1 MLGACVTHADIEDGR
16 TPDVTRGA
24 MQRVAANIAYRAVRN
39 RGTVGGS
46 LSHADPAAD
55 WVSAL
60 AALGAKLT
68 LRSSAGARTVAMED
82 FVVGAL
88 ECALRAGEIV
98 ETIHVPARPAS
109 AHWGY
114 VKSCRKTGE
123 FAHAIG
129 AVLID
134 PSAGTARIVI
144 GAIDAAPIVITDAT
158 ELFGGRIAGDYKD
171 RFDTACCRRHSGQ
184 SGRLERGPPS
194 YPCKRAETC
203 GLRGGRMSMIE
214 LSVNQRPVRISAEP
228 RTNLADFVRDKLD
241 LTGTHLGCEHG
252 VCGACTVL
260 VDGVPARSCITYAV
274 ACEGAEVTT
283 IEGLDEDGVTTEL
296 RAAFTREHA
305 LQCGYCTP
313 GMLVSARDLVL
324 RLPTPMSA

>member
-1 MLGACVTHADIEDGR
+1 MKPAPFSYERPRDLQDALAVLGQAHDSAKIIAGGQSLGPMLNLRLVQPQMIVDITALAELKQAERHGDELVLGACVTHADIEDGR

-24 MQRVAANIAYRAVRN
+24 MHRVAADIAYRAVRN

-68 LRSSAGARTVAMED
+68 LRSSAGPRMVAMDE

-98 ETIHVPARPAS
+98 ETIHVPAMAAT

-144 GAIDAAPIVITDAT
+144 GAIDAAPIVITDAA
-158 ELFGGRIAGDYKD
+158 ELFGGRVAGDYKD
-171 RFDTACCRRHSGQ
+171 RFDPRVADAILVKAGVSNAAHRHIHVSV
-184 SGRLERGPPS
+184 L
-194 YPCKRAETC
+194 KRA
-203 GLRGGRMSMIE
+203 
-214 LSVNQRPVRISAEP
+214 VRE
-228 RTNLADFVRDKLD
+228 
-241 LTGTHLGCEHG
+241 
-252 VCGACTVL
+252 
-260 VDGVPARSCITYAV
+260 
-274 ACEGAEVTT
+274 
-283 IEGLDEDGVTTEL
+283 
-296 RAAFTREHA
+296 AAA
-305 LQCGYCTP
+305 
-313 GMLVSARDLVL
+313 
-324 RLPTPMSA
+324 

>member
-1 MLGACVTHADIEDGR
+1 MKPAPFGYERPRDLQSALAVLNQAGDTAKIIAGGQSLGPMLNLRLVEPQMIVDITALAELKQAERSGDELVLGACVTHADIEDGR

-24 MQRVAANIAYRAVRN
+24 MRAVAGNIAYRAVRN

-60 AALGAKLT
+60 SALGAKLT
-68 LRSSAGARTVAMED
+68 LRSNAGSRTIAMEE

-88 ECALRAGEIV
+88 ESALRAGEIV
-98 ETIHVPARPAS
+98 ETIHIPARSAS

-144 GAIDAAPIVITDAT
+144 GAIDAAPIVITEAA
-158 ELFGGRIAGDYKD
+158 ELFGGRIAGDYKSS
-171 RFDTACCRRHSGQ
+171 FDARVADAILAKAGVSNAAHRHIHASV
-184 SGRLERGPPS
+184 L
-194 YPCKRAETC
+194 KRA
-203 GLRGGRMSMIE
+203 
-214 LSVNQRPVRISAEP
+214 V
-228 RTNLADFVRDKLD
+228 
-241 LTGTHLGCEHG
+241 CE
-252 VCGACTVL
+252 
-260 VDGVPARSCITYAV
+260 AV
-274 ACEGAEVTT
+274 A
-283 IEGLDEDGVTTEL
+283 
-296 RAAFTREHA
+296 
-305 LQCGYCTP
+305 
-313 GMLVSARDLVL
+313 
-324 RLPTPMSA
+324 